1 MTTPRTNPPS
11 NYLPPSQRDIQEMA
25 ERIGLKAFSKDLVE
39 DLCNIQAGGSFI
51 PEHQI
56 VDNLRR
62 GNYLDKCLTTHSNGR
77 YIYKGREYLRDSND
91 NYVKDKFKAREL
103 AAIKEVNYHR
113 NIQNFV
119 RSLDISNVP
128 GVSPLEKSLSL
139 VKILST
145 QEGGESS
152 NRQGDDEEILPIF
165 NQNQEK
171 LADRLNKTFEA
182 ISNLDYHEKQLLEF
196 TGPLGDK
203 SQLSMAE
210 DMLNGKEVMLQ
221 IKRNLDKLVK
231 LRTGKQVRLTP
242 DPNGSEVRYR
252 PINDFSEI
260 DRLNPEEL
268 IYNRNYLN
276 YRIISGTSTIRERC
290 SKQEKRMLLYLL
302 IDCSSSMHSGN
313 NFLKAGGV
321 LMNRL
326 KAVLEG
332 EAEVSFSFFHD
343 ELGKEYTA
351 SSDSLSE
358 VRNLMSKI
366 KYENFDEGSTAIAHC
381 TKEAIKRIN
390 KKLENNLNLTKPEL
404 LVVTDG
410 CDNTTSLKLEH
421 LGCIRLNTIIVG
433 GTNDHLLKIARQSG
447 GVAISNI

>member
-11 NYLPPSQRDIQEMA
+11 NYLPPSQREIQEMA
-25 ERIGLKAFSKDLVE
+25 QKVGLKAFSKDLVE
-39 DLCNIQAGGSFI
+39 DLCNIQAGGSYI

-62 GNYLDKCLTTHSNGR
+62 GNYLDKYLTTNSNGNYR
-77 YIYKGREYLRDSND
+77 YKEREYLTDSND
-91 NYVKDKFKAREL
+91 NYVKDKTKAREL
-103 AAIKEVNYHR
+103 ASIKEINYHR

-119 RSLDISNVP
+119 RSLDIRNVP

-145 QEGGESS
+145 QSGGESS
-152 NRQGDDEEILPIF
+152 NRQGDEDSLPIF
-165 NQNQEK
+165 NQTQEK
-171 LADRLNKTFEA
+171 LADKINKTFEA
-182 ISNLDYHEKQLLEF
+182 ISNLDYHEKQLLDF

-203 SQLSMAE
+203 GQLSMAE

-231 LRTGKQVRLTP
+231 LRTGKHVRLTP

-260 DRLNPEEL
+260 DRLNPGEL

-290 SKQEKRMLLYLL
+290 SKQEKKMLLYLL
-302 IDCSSSMHSGN
+302 IDCSSSMHSHN
-313 NFLKAGGV
+313 RFLKAGGV

-343 ELGKEYTA
+343 ELGKEFTA

-358 VRNLMSKI
+358 VKNLMSKI
-366 KYENFDEGSTAIAHC
+366 KYENFDEGSTAIAYC
-381 TKEAIKRIN
+381 TKEAIKRMN
-390 KKLENNLNLTKPEL
+390 KKLENNPNLTKPEL

-421 LGCIRLNTIIVG
+421 LGRVTLNTIIVG

>member
-1 MTTPRTNPPS
+1 MTTPRTTPPR
-11 NYLPPSQRDIQEMA
+11 NYLPPSQSDIQEMA
-25 ERIGLKAFSKDLVE
+25 RKVGLKAFSQDLVE
-39 DLCNIQAGGSFI
+39 DLCNIQAGGSYI

-56 VDNLRR
+56 VDKLRR
-62 GNYLDKCLTTHSNGR
+62 SDYLDKDLTIHSRGN
-77 YIYKGREYLRDSND
+77 YIYKGREYLVDSSD
-91 NYVKDKFKAREL
+91 NYVKDKSKAREL
-103 AAIKEVNYHR
+103 VCLKEVNYHR

-139 VKILST
+139 VKLLST
-145 QEGGESS
+145 QEGGDSS
-152 NRQGDDEEILPIF
+152 NGQGDEDSLPIF
-165 NQNQEK
+165 NQTQEK
-171 LADRLNKTFEA
+171 LADKINNIFET
-182 ISNLDYHEKQLLEF
+182 ISNLDYQEKQLLDF

-203 SQLSMAE
+203 GQLSMAE

-231 LRTGKQVRLTP
+231 LRTGKHVKLIP
-242 DPNGSEVRYR
+242 DPNGSEIRYR
-252 PINDFSEI
+252 LINDFSEI
-260 DRLNPEEL
+260 DRLNPVEL

-290 SKQEKRMLLYLL
+290 SKQEKKMLLYIL

-332 EAEVSFSFFHD
+332 EAEVVFSFFHSR
-343 ELGKEYTA
+343 LGKEYVAETV
-351 SSDSLSE
+351 SE
-358 VRNLMSKI
+358 ARDLMKRI
-366 KYENFDEGSTAIAHC
+366 KYENFNEGSTEIALC
-381 TKEAIKRIN
+381 IKEAIKRIN
-390 KKLENNLNLTKPEL
+390 TRAEKNTHLGKRQLM
-404 LVVTDG
+404 VITDG
-410 CDNTTSLKLEH
+410 CDDTTSLKLEH
-421 LGCIRLNTIIVG
+421 LRGITLNTIIVG